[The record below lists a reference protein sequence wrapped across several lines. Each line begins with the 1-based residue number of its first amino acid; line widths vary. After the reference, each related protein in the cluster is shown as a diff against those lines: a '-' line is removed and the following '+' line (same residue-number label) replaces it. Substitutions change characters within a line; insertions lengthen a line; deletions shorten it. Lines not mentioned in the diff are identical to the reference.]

1 MHARPLA
8 YARSWG
14 ARPRT
19 GCAGLAARCLTPSR
33 CRMHDNMSTMVCAKE
48 DRLEK
53 LTQDEIISKTK
64 QVIQGLEALKNEHNS
79 ILQSLLETL
88 KCLKKDEESNLVEE
102 KSSMIRK
109 SLEMLELGLSEAQV
123 RGRGRGSR
131 APQGGGSRDRA
142 QPAAGGLSWAVP
154 PGLRRGTSHSHVTL
168 C

>member
-1 MHARPLA
+1 M
-8 YARSWG
+8 
-14 ARPRT
+14 
-19 GCAGLAARCLTPSR
+19 RCPTLSH

-123 RGRGRGSR
+123 RGVGL
-131 APQGGGSRDRA
+131 
-142 QPAAGGLSWAVP
+142 GGLGPDTGPSAIETYPRRVS
-154 PGLRRGTSHSHVTL
+154 PGLRQDASHSRVTPS
-168 C
+168 